1 MTYNPSSRRNFLK
14 TLSTST
20 ILTTTAVPAL
30 AASVQD
36 TSADKKIKKDRKD
49 KKNKRITSLK
59 PSPKFEDGPPSPLFE
74 VVSFIGNRSASDLNV
89 GEISQEMKNAGEAAP
104 IGQTTS
110 WGIPFK
116 IESKILFLKDEEVNI
131 QFTPFS
137 SKWLVFL
144 HTSDRQPLKKDENG
158 LYEKPF
164 KGIGHLNEQIANYV
178 ILYSDGTE
186 QSVPVRQRYHIG
198 MFQQIWGENCIE
210 SVAHHKPGPIHFHHL
225 QTTGSWGGSQ
235 TRVVSSDRGRWINWL
250 WAWENPHTDKIIQ
263 GIRFEPLNNPSI
275 ILSAISAG
283 NVQSNPLR
291 WAPRQKAIFTLAPD
305 TEFEPNLDEHGLL
318 SQVKLDLG
326 QVISANRRLK
336 YPDHNWSQTYNN
348 QVAEWS
354 EREIIVEYSAH
365 PEGYFH
371 LDGEKMVRVSDVS
384 KGRSDGNIKKIT
396 SANKQVRIKVV
407 EKGSS
412 KPIPVKFHAHG
423 QSDEYLAPVDRHRWP
438 NPAWFED
445 YSVDFVHQ
453 GSHNCTYING
463 ETNIKVPIGKIFIEI
478 SKGFEIKPVR
488 KIVEVQSNTEEIT
501 MEIERQLNWRE
512 KGWVT
517 ADTHVH
523 FLSTSSAMLEGSAEG
538 INIVNLLA
546 SQWGEL
552 MTNVG
557 DFDGKTT
564 YGSREAGGDGEFLV
578 RVGTEN
584 RQHVMGHISLLGYE
598 GNIIAPMTTGG
609 VDESAIGD
617 PIEKLLTEWASQ
629 CKEQNGVVVLPHF
642 PNPRLENAAAIVN
655 GGIDGVEMT
664 SWGDLYGGID
674 PYSLTDWYRYLNC
687 GYFIACVGG
696 TDKMSAGTPVGAVRT
711 YAKIEGNKDFNYE
724 NWKESIRKGQ
734 TFVTYGPLVEFSV
747 DGKPAGSQ
755 IEMSGNGGKV
765 DVSWEVA
772 SITVPM
778 TSVELIVNGEVMEKT
793 LVSKWEGKGNW
804 NVRINGSSWIALLVR
819 GHYDDKP
826 EIIAA
831 HTSPVMVKLKE
842 REMMVQA
849 DALTILE
856 QIEGA
861 MAYLETIGTRADDIA
876 YKRMRMVLESAH
888 RTLHN
893 RMHAMGYDH
902 IHTPVKD
909 HSEHHQ

>member
-1 MTYNPSSRRNFLK
+1 MTYDPSSRRNFLK
-14 TLSTST
+14 TISTTTILSTTS
-20 ILTTTAVPAL
+20 VPVL
-30 AASVQD
+30 AASVE
-36 TSADKKIKKDRKD
+36 DKRVNRDKINDN
-49 KKNKRITSLK
+49 KNVFPAKPESTLK
-59 PSPKFEDGPPSPLFE
+59 FHDGPTSPLFE
-74 VVSFIGNRSASDLNV
+74 TISFSGNRLLSNLTADEVSK
-89 GEISQEMKNAGEAAP
+89 EMKASSVNAPSGE
-104 IGQTTS
+104 TTS

-116 IESKILFLKDEEVNI
+116 INSEILYLKNEAVNV
-131 QFTPFS
+131 QFTPVTS
-137 SKWLVFL
+137 NWMVFL
-144 HTSDRQPLKKDENG
+144 HTSDRLPLEKEENG
-158 LYEKPF
+158 FFEKPF
-164 KGIGHLNEQIANYV
+164 KGIGYLNEPVANYV

-186 QSVPVRQRYHIG
+186 LSIPVKQRYHIG

-210 SVAHHKPGPIHFHHL
+210 SVAHHKPRPIHFHHH
-225 QTTGSWGGSQ
+225 QTTGFWGGSQ
-235 TRVVSSDRGRWINWL
+235 TRVASEDRGRWINWL
-250 WAWENPHTDKIIQ
+250 WAWENPNPQKIIK
-263 GIRFEPLNNPSI
+263 GIRFEPLNKSSI

-283 NVQSNPLR
+283 KVQSNPLC
-291 WAPRQKAIFTLAPD
+291 WESRQKAILTLSPG
-305 TEFEPNLDEHGLL
+305 TEFDPNLDEHGLL

-326 QVISANRRLK
+326 QVISANRKLR
-336 YPDHNWSQTYNN
+336 YPNDKWSQTYNN
-348 QVAEWS
+348 QIAERS
-354 EREIIVEYSAH
+354 EQEILIEYAAH
-365 PEGYFH
+365 PDGKFH
-371 LDGEKMVRVSDVS
+371 LGEGLMVPVADVMKS
-384 KGRSDGNIKKIT
+384 RGSGNIKKI
-396 SANKQVRIKVV
+396 APAEKRIRIKVV

-423 QSDEYLAPVDRHRWP
+423 EADEYLAPVDRHRLA
-438 NPAWFED
+438 NDAWFED

-453 GSHNCTYING
+453 GSHACTYIPG
-463 ETNIKVPIGKIFIEI
+463 ETLISVPLGKIFLEI
-478 SKGFEIKPVR
+478 SKGFEMKPIRRV
-488 KIVEVQSNTEEIT
+488 VEIQSNTEELT
-501 MEIERQLNWRE
+501 IEVERLLNWRE

-538 INIVNLLA
+538 VNIVNLLA

-564 YGSREAGGDGEFLV
+564 YGSKETGGEGEYLV

-617 PIEKLLTEWASQ
+617 PIETLLTEWASQ
-629 CKEQNGVVVLPHF
+629 CKKQNGVVVLPHF

-664 SWGDLYGGID
+664 SWGNLYGGID

-711 YAKIEGNKDFNYE
+711 YAKIDNNKEFNYD

-734 TFVTYGPLVEFSV
+734 TFVTYGPLVEFSA
-747 DGKPAGSQ
+747 DGNPAGSR
-755 IEMSGNGGKV
+755 IKMSGNGGKV

-778 TSVELIVNGEVMEKT
+778 TSVELIVNGEVQEHT
-793 LVSKWEGKGNW
+793 TVSKWEGKGSW
-804 NVRINGSSWIALLVR
+804 NVKVDDSSWMALLVR

-831 HTSPVMVKLKE
+831 HTSPVMININNKQMLSE
-842 REMMVQA
+842 L

-861 MAYLETIGTRADDIA
+861 MAYLETIGTRADEKA
-876 YKRMRMVLESAH
+876 YKRMRLVLESSH
-888 RTLHN
+888 RALHN

-902 IHTPVKD
+902 IHTPTKD
-909 HSEHHQ
+909 HPEHHP